1 MLVKVI
7 VDTFELQSLFVNR
20 GIIIR
25 LKIKFVCQMLR
36 YNFLLY
42 VL

>member
-25 LKIKFVCQMLR
+25 LKINLYAKCYVTIF
-36 YNFLLY
+36 LY